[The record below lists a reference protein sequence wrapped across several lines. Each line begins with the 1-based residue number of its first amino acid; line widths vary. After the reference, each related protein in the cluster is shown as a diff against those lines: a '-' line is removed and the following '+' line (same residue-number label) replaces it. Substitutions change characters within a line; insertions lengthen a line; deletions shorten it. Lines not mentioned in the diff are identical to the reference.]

1 MRGIFFA
8 SILLVG
14 CSLSGCAGQ
23 LKAAMVEHAKATQSV
38 AGTLSQAA
46 AEIQCEGSKDV
57 AMCSAA
63 VSLIN
68 DQVKALQDSAENLER
83 AGQ

>member
-1 MRGIFFA
+1 MRGIYFA
-8 SILLVG
+8 SVLLVG

-38 AGTLSQAA
+38 AGTLSQVAA
-46 AEIQCEGSKDV
+46 DIQCEGSKDV
-57 AMCSAA
+57 ELCSAA
-63 VSLIN
+63 VSMLN
-68 DQVKALQDSAENLER
+68 EQVKALQDSAENLEK